1 MVSSFPQLMAAQAQ
15 AAVKVLGAHHS
26 SWNKSYELLAADDKR
41 RGLVRWDHR
50 IEYHP
55 QHVVAVLQDMFDRAG
70 QRHDEETLRQY
81 REALRVVFHENIHLL
96 TAAGTSYGMAV
107 DAYQEPSNKVLEEA
121 TTELATQEAL
131 DEYIDELDLE
141 AIAPGITGVRTGRA
155 YGQYVP
161 AVEVF
166 GQAVADSAELSAREV
181 IRRLAVVNPENKF
194 RVAAQLLYDAHKLS
208 EVVPEAAKAAA
219 LERIEA
225 AMRPPFAKIRDF
237 DPEDPLDVRMSALA
251 GTRASLDADAEVREI
266 AGYWSADHELR
277 RSLDAGL
284 GRAHRCGSLSTALQ
298 AVTPAPTNPAPPAG
312 RTESPMCWGTDGP
325 AVRVRWRALAQTP
338 RTVAASG

>member
-1 MVSSFPQLMAAQAQ
+1 MVSSFPQLMVAQAR

-41 RGLVRWDHR
+41 RGLVRWDHT

-141 AIAPGITGVRTGRA
+141 AIAPGITDVRTGRA
-155 YGQYVP
+155 YGQSVRGGSRGC
-161 AVEVF
+161 E
-166 GQAVADSAELSAREV
+166 S
-181 IRRLAVVNPENKF
+181 RRA
-194 RVAAQLLYDAHKLS
+194 
-208 EVVPEAAKAAA
+208 
-219 LERIEA
+219 
-225 AMRPPFAKIRDF
+225 
-237 DPEDPLDVRMSALA
+237 
-251 GTRASLDADAEVREI
+251 
-266 AGYWSADHELR
+266 
-277 RSLDAGL
+277 
-284 GRAHRCGSLSTALQ
+284 RAHRGGDAATVREDPRLRSGGSVGCSH
-298 AVTPAPTNPAPPAG
+298 VRAG
-312 RTESPMCWGTDGP
+312 RHSGEPRRGRGGP
-325 AVRVRWRALAQTP
+325 RDR
-338 RTVAASG
+338 